1 MKHVKLFEAFSTISL
16 TEDQINWLDECT
28 AGSWRLNP
36 STGLVDVDGDFYC
49 AGQGLKDFKGVAFG
63 RAKDNFYCD
72 NNQLTS
78 LDGAPKTVKGNFLC
92 RSNQITSLEGAP
104 QTVGGF
110 FYCANNQLTSLD
122 GAPKT
127 VKGSFLC
134 ADNQLTSLVGAPKT
148 VKGNFNCA
156 NNQPFL
162 TSLIGAPKT
171 VDGYFNCTKN
181 QLTSLEG
188 APETVNGNFH
198 CDNNQL
204 TSLEGAPK
212 TVNGIFYCASNS
224 VSEETLASIFKIMKN
239 GKSYQQALE
248 EHWSEMDSEDRTLMY
263 KDHSSLT
270 SEESRRYQAL
280 DTVNRIKKYL

>member
-1 MKHVKLFEAFSTISL
+1 MKHIKLFEAFSTISL

-148 VKGNFNCA
+148 VKGNFNC
-156 NNQPFL
+156 
-162 TSLIGAPKT
+162 
-171 VDGYFNCTKN
+171 
-181 QLTSLEG
+181 
-188 APETVNGNFH
+188 
-198 CDNNQL
+198 DNNQL

-212 TVNGIFYCASNS
+212 TVDGGFSCKGNPI
-224 VSEETLASIFKIMKN
+224 SERTLASIFKIMKN

-248 EHWSEMDSEDRTLMY
+248 EHWPEMDNDDRLLMY
-263 KDHSSLT
+263 KDHSSLAQ
-270 SEESRRYQAL
+270 EEIRRYQAL
-280 DTVNRIKKYL
+280 TTVNRIKNYL